1 MITIPENVKHYL
13 ENEKTVPL
21 VEVKGTKW
29 YYISKEEKE
38 TLQTFVKEVDKIP
51 EKVWR
56 NWPESEIFKYC
67 GMGNVADR
75 IVRNCIT
82 REV

>member
-38 TLQTFVKEVDKIP
+38 TLQTFVREVDKIP
-51 EKVWR
+51 EKIWR
-56 NWPESEIFKYC
+56 NWPESEILKYC
-67 GMGNVADR
+67 DMGNIADR

-82 REV
+82 REG